1 MKKFVC
7 LTLVGF
13 LATTASAAIG
23 AETPSPYAGWENRE
37 IKGLSKDQI
46 RGLLAGNGMSMALPA
61 ELNHYPGPRHTLEL
75 APKLGLAP
83 GQIEAVR
90 ALETQMTKE
99 AISLGK
105 EIITQEA
112 ILDTAFGTGVVS
124 VAALEK
130 STAMTARL
138 RGQLRF
144 THLKYHLKVRDLL
157 SAEQIARYDSFRGY
171 NDLNKRGGQG
181 HQGMAGHGK

>member
-1 MKKFVC
+1 MRKFVC
-7 LTLVGF
+7 LTLAGF

-75 APKLGLAP
+75 APKLGLAS
-83 GQIEAVR
+83 GQIETVR
-90 ALETQMTKE
+90 VIETQMTKE

-105 EIITQEA
+105 KIITQEA
-112 ILDTAFGTGVVS
+112 ILDTAFGTGTIS
-124 VAALEK
+124 IAALEK
-130 STAMTARL
+130 STVKTARL

-157 SAEQIARYDSFRGY
+157 SAEQISQYDYFRGY
-171 NDLNKRGGQG
+171 KDPNKRGGQG
-181 HQGMAGHGK
+181 HQGMIGHGK